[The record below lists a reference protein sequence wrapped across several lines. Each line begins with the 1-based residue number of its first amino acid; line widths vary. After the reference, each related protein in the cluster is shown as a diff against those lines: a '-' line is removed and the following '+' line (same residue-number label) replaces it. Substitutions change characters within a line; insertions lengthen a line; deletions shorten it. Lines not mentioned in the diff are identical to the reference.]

1 MRNVTSVTR
10 GENGVRTLDIQM
22 SGLEYA
28 GWDFFLDVQRKGQ
41 KDIWAVEPE
50 ALDGDLLLRIPI
62 RRAYLIEDGPVYAQ
76 LRASAPDGR
85 IKKSAQLMLH
95 VKCSINSVES
105 APSPLPSEF
114 AAYEARMVAI
124 RDAVE
129 ELFGRSAVPYE
140 IVDFCEGWAFSK
152 DQSSWE
158 TVNIPH
164 TCNVSDG
171 MSGSMYRGKAYYRK
185 DLFVS
190 RRMRQ
195 STLCWCSVR
204 RGNPARFMSMAVFVT
219 PIRRL
224 HAEHRGHKPLSVAG
238 EQ

>member
-1 MRNVTSVTR
+1 MILLNEDWTFTAAD
-10 GENGVRTLDIQM
+10 EECDI
-22 SGLEYA
+22 GYA
-28 GWDFFLDVQRKGQ
+28 GRTVFVRWISRCLGWNSRLGFFSGCPAKGQ

-129 ELFGRSAVPYE
+129 ELFGRSAVP
-140 IVDFCEGWAFSK
+140 VR
-152 DQSSWE
+152 
-158 TVNIPH
+158 N
-164 TCNVSDG
+164 
-171 MSGSMYRGKAYYRK
+171 RGF
-185 DLFVS
+185 L
-190 RRMRQ
+190 
-195 STLCWCSVR
+195 
-204 RGNPARFMSMAVFVT
+204 
-219 PIRRL
+219 RRL
-224 HAEHRGHKPLSVAG
+224 GFFQRPVLLGNS
-238 EQ
+238 